1 MNVGLIINV
10 NQIKIVKMENVS
22 KINIVKNVGIL
33 IAVAMKDVLMENV
46 FNVIQITIIMTNVP
60 YVEQINF
67 VHIMEN
73 VLICVL

>member
-10 NQIKIVKMENVS
+10 NQIKIVKMESVS
-22 KINIVKNVGIL
+22 KNNIVKNVVIL
-33 IAVAMKDVLMENV
+33 IALGMKNVHMENV

-60 YVEQINF
+60 HSEQINF
-67 VHIMEN
+67 VHIMVN